1 MTETDNPSSIDYSK
15 QLKKKTNNNINNN
28 INNTKEKIFKC
39 TGYDHCHMTFNRAE
53 HLARHIRKHTGEK
66 PFQCY
71 ICLKYFSRIDNLK
84 QHRETVHS
92 KLKNL
97 PTFFNSHTKMVND
110 QLNAIKNNPTT
121 TATNY
126 SNNNFLVQAQNG
138 NIYNY
143 MPLDNHTIIPNGL
156 VSKQFNNQYP
166 PLAFNEYPFIPT
178 NNTYMPDNQTD
189 NNKIP
194 ELKFNQPISSVARQN
209 GNINNLPSTSPI
221 TQNNNTQNNNTQNKH
236 WGQIYGQTY
245 GPYVSLHNNQAT
257 SNHNMLP
264 SMNYNMNVPTY
275 MPFNN
280 KPLQPTDP
288 PCFMKASPYDTNTQH
303 QQMSP
308 SVSASPFQFDQ
319 ERTMPLPKNYQQLN
333 SKIRLPEQQQQ
344 DQTTNGPRDLSSFS
358 QYGPN
363 PLRQPQYQFQPPQ
376 GQAERSQFFPDSSS
390 MSKSNSGSNSVFSN
404 FNNTFNTGSSSNNGD
419 YNYPNGS
426 MRRPQKL
433 SNRSS
438 TPSLYSGTTT
448 STTGFSSST
457 SSSSTPSTVGKDF
470 NNFNKSHKRKTPYS
484 SSSSSNGSGSS
495 SGNDS
500 TNSNSGSS
508 SSSSSNS
515 EDSSS
520 DIGESPSSSVGGSR
534 QRSKDK
540 SSGKSNK
547 TTNNKSKNKKH
558 SKKGKKKSKK
568 KRSKKNGTSETVE
581 GPSKVSMNSN
591 EVTLNQDD
599 NGTNDRLRLGYII
612 S

>member
-121 TATNY
+121 TATNHT
-126 SNNNFLVQAQNG
+126 NNNFLVQAQNG

-166 PLAFNEYPFIPT
+166 PVAFNEYPFIPT

-189 NNKIP
+189 NNKVP
-194 ELKFNQPISSVARQN
+194 ELKFNQPISSVTRQN

-221 TQNNNTQNNNTQNKH
+221 TQNSITQNNQ
-236 WGQIYGQTY
+236 WGPIYGQTY

-280 KPLQPTDP
+280 KPLQHTDP
-288 PCFMKASPYDTNTQH
+288 PCFMKSSPYDTNTQH

-308 SVSASPFQFDQ
+308 PVSASAFQFDQ
-319 ERTMPLPKNYQQLN
+319 ERTMPLPKNYQQVN
-333 SKIRLPEQQQQ
+333 SKIRLPQQ
-344 DQTTNGPRDLSSFS
+344 DQSTTNGPRDLSSFS

-376 GQAERSQFFPDSSS
+376 GQADRNQFFPDSSS

-404 FNNTFNTGSSSNNGD
+404 PINTFNTGNSSNNGD
-419 YNYPNGS
+419 YNYTSGS

-448 STTGFSSST
+448 STNGFSSST

-508 SSSSSNS
+508 SSSSSSSNS

-520 DIGESPSSSVGGSR
+520 DIGESPSSSSVGGSR

-568 KRSKKNGTSETVE
+568 KRSKKNGTSVTVE
-581 GPSKVSMNSN
+581 EGSSKVSMNSN

>member
-121 TATNY
+121 TATNHT
-126 SNNNFLVQAQNG
+126 NNNFLVQAQNG

-166 PLAFNEYPFIPT
+166 PVAFNEYPFIPT

-189 NNKIP
+189 NNKVP
-194 ELKFNQPISSVARQN
+194 ELKFNQPISSVTRQN

-221 TQNNNTQNNNTQNKH
+221 TQNSITQNNQ
-236 WGQIYGQTY
+236 WGPIYGQTY

-280 KPLQPTDP
+280 KPLQHTDP
-288 PCFMKASPYDTNTQH
+288 PCFMKSSPYDTNTQH

-308 SVSASPFQFDQ
+308 PVSASAFQFDQ
-319 ERTMPLPKNYQQLN
+319 ERTMPLPKNYQQVN
-333 SKIRLPEQQQQ
+333 SKIRLPQQ
-344 DQTTNGPRDLSSFS
+344 DQSTTNGPGDLSSFS

-376 GQAERSQFFPDSSS
+376 GQADRNQFFPDSSS

-404 FNNTFNTGSSSNNGD
+404 PINTFNTGNSSNNGD
-419 YNYPNGS
+419 YNYTSGS

-448 STTGFSSST
+448 STNGFSSST

-508 SSSSSNS
+508 SSSSSSSNS

-520 DIGESPSSSVGGSR
+520 DIGESPSSSSVGGSR

-568 KRSKKNGTSETVE
+568 KRSKKNGTSVTVE
-581 GPSKVSMNSN
+581 EGSSKVSMNSN